1 MKRTVIKYN
10 KIAHERAIAKINAI
24 RRIIDDF
31 KDAYAKFQDDT
42 EMENLDQGAMI
53 AIMED
58 GRRVLERMIDAYVA
72 KQPKPLRSY
81 YSEAFYGALNEH
93 LDPILNKV
101 MFWKDQQSSAVFDD
115 YFPYELTRPK
125 NWPWKDLTLAPD
137 DAFFEKI
144 RPHYELSIS
153 SELDHQLFE
162 KYTALAAAYN
172 ELLELALQNDVRIPM
187 SFTELFRLQN
197 VRIVPKV
204 SLQPDSFLPSQTN
217 KELEEK
223 YGGRK

>member
-1 MKRTVIKYN
+1 MKRTIIKYN

-53 AIMED
+53 AVMED

-81 YSEAFYGALNEH
+81 YEEACYGALNEH
-93 LDPILNKV
+93 LDPVLRKIR
-101 MFWKDQQSSAVFDD
+101 FWKEQNGRGAESD
-115 YFPYELTRPK
+115 YFPYELTYPK
-125 NWPWKDLTLAPD
+125 NWPWTNDLTLAPD
-137 DAFFEKI
+137 DVFFEKI
-144 RPHYELSIS
+144 RHHYELSIS

-187 SFTELFRLQN
+187 NFTHLFRLQN
-197 VRIVPKV
+197 VSIVPNV
-204 SLQPDSFLPSQTN
+204 SLQPDVFL
-217 KELEEK
+217 
-223 YGGRK
+223 